1 MAKATYA
8 KNFRF
13 FRAFRVRKK
22 IDLSE
27 LSEINFLIKFIAH
40 LLSRFI
46 RVSDPFFLVKDC
58 VDLTP

>member
-22 IDLSE
+22 EEADVSDLSE
-27 LSEINFLIKFIAH
+27 MLARHVFGIEI
-40 LLSRFI
+40 R
-46 RVSDPFFLVKDC
+46 
-58 VDLTP
+58 